1 MGTPSTAQQYH
12 SFSNDMTLHSLA
24 TPLTLLVLFG
34 SGVEAGVGT
43 GSSCDESDERLAHA
57 RGMICGSLV
66 GTPGPDWCLNDNPHA
81 QKDWPT
87 QAVYMKDLLDLLV
100 DSDTCLDTAYAADTA
115 NWLDGEI
122 SDPDV
127 SGSYMWT
134 YLVFQVQYYDMPRNE
149 GDR

>member
-1 MGTPSTAQQYH
+1 MS
-12 SFSNDMTLHSLA
+12 SISLA
-24 TPLTLLVLFG
+24 TQLTLLLSFFATANG
-34 SGVEAGVGT
+34 EGT
-43 GSSCDESDERLAHA
+43 KLALDCDASDDRLSRA

-66 GTPGPDWCLNDNPHA
+66 GTPGPEWCINNNSHA

-87 QAVYMKDLLDLLV
+87 QAVYMQELLDLLV
-100 DSDTCLDTAYAADTA
+100 NTNTCLDTAYAAETA

-122 SDPDV
+122 SDPEM